1 MVGGWI
7 QGRSASAYSGTA
19 FCVRGRKP
27 GSALRDAATPQDA
40 PGQRGDADGIIEAGP
55 SKKSKTTARE
65 NVERLPF
72 LGGTH

>member
-27 GSALRDAATPQDA
+27 GSALRDAAAPQDA
-40 PGQRGDADGIIEAGP
+40 PGQRGDADGIIEAGLSEKP
-55 SKKSKTTARE
+55 PARE
-65 NVERLPF
+65 RK
-72 LGGTH
+72 

>member
-27 GSALRDAATPQDA
+27 GSARRDA

-72 LGGTH
+72 FGGTH